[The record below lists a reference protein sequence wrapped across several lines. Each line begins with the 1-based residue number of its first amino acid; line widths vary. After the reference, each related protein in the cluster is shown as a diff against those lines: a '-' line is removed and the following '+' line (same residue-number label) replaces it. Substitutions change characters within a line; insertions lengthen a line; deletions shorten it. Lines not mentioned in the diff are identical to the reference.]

1 MDVNRTNQHWK
12 VYRSKLLIKAKQL
25 TYPLTFVDALGRE
38 HRGQPGDYLME
49 WSKGLLRIVPQEFF
63 EDAYIPLKST
73 NSGKASG
80 QLNGRTATKH
90 PYPVGNSRTD
100 APFRRE
106 APRSQ

>member
-25 TYPLTFVDALGRE
+25 THPLTFIDALGRE

-73 NSGKASG
+73 TSGTMS
-80 QLNGRTATKH
+80 QPNGRPRRNTLMPLATQGQTAILAGKPH
-90 PYPVGNSRTD
+90 P
-100 APFRRE
+100 
-106 APRSQ
+106 Q